1 MALLPGY
8 HSPQVPAEVRLN
20 TNESPEPPPAGV
32 VESLSR
38 RLRRLALNRYPDRD
52 ARELREA
59 LASVHGVRPDEVF
72 CGNGSNEVLQCLL
85 LAYGGPGRR
94 ALVFEPTYALHAHVA
109 RLTGTEVVVA
119 GRGEDF
125 RVVAGQALAILEAIA
140 REAGPGAP
148 EVVML
153 CSPNNP
159 TGLAETPETVGA
171 VAEAAPGL
179 VVLDE
184 AYAPFSSWNALEK
197 AVSDAR
203 LAVVRTF
210 SKTWALAACRLGYV
224 VADPA
229 VVDACERVALPYHLS
244 AIAQAA
250 GLAAL
255 EYREEMEERAR
266 RLVAERERLLGEL
279 RRLPVDVWPSD
290 ANFVLLRPHGRPG
303 REVWQALLERSVLVR
318 DVGAWPGL
326 ENCLRVTVGTAAE
339 NDRFLAALDAV
350 LRP

>member
-1 MALLPGY
+1 MPGY
-8 HSPQVPAEVRLN
+8 HSPQVPAQVRLN
-20 TNESPEPPPAGV
+20 TNESPEPPPPGFSA
-32 VESLSR
+32 SLSR
-38 RLRRLALNRYPDRD
+38 RLSSLAFNRYPDRD

-59 LASVHGVRPDEVF
+59 IASLHGVAADEVF

-94 ALVFEPTYALHAHVA
+94 ALVFEPTYALHGHIA

-119 GRGEDF
+119 ERGEDF
-125 RVVAGQALAILEAIA
+125 RLVPEEAVATLGRLA

-148 EVVML
+148 EVVLL

-159 TGLAETPETVGA
+159 TGLAEAPEAVEAVVG
-171 VAEAAPGL
+171 AAPGL

-184 AYAPFSSWNALEK
+184 AYAQFSPWSALEGRPL
-197 AVSDAR
+197 DAR

-224 VADPA
+224 IADPE
-229 VVDACERVALPYHLS
+229 VIEACERVALPYHLS
-244 AIAQAA
+244 ALVQAA

-255 EYREEMEERAR
+255 EWREEMEERAR

-279 RRLPVDVWPSD
+279 RRLAVDVWPSD
-290 ANFVLLRPHGRPG
+290 ANFVLLRPQGRPG
-303 REVWQALLERSVLVR
+303 REVWRALLEQSVLVR
-318 DVGAWPGL
+318 DVGGWPRL
-326 ENCLRVTVGTAAE
+326 KDCLRVTVGTAAE
-339 NDRFLAALDAV
+339 NDRFLAALDAA
-350 LRP
+350 LRA